1 MNRFRANP
9 KLLAPLLAALA
20 MLGPFSI
27 DTFFPAFHRIEADFS
42 ITAATMQQT
51 VSLYLVAYAVMS
63 LFHGPL
69 SDALGRRS
77 VIVYS
82 LVLYIAA
89 TIGCVFAPDI
99 ETLLVFR
106 MIQGIS
112 AGAGVIVGRAIIRD
126 RYQGADA
133 QRLMSRVSLIFAV
146 APALA
151 PIIGGWI
158 LGFAEWR
165 LIFAALAVFTLLLLA
180 VSIGA
185 LPETLPRER
194 RTRFAPRPLVR
205 TFYAVFGDRRFVL
218 LAFACAFNFGGLWVY
233 IASAPA
239 IVMDLLGLGEHD
251 FMWLFIPTIGGMTI
265 GSQLSG
271 LLAGR
276 LSPPQT
282 ATLGFSI
289 IFGGLAVNLLVTL
302 LVPPSVPWSVLPIG
316 LSGIGV
322 SLTFPTLVLLMLDR
336 FPAVRGAAASVQGS
350 VMLALNAVISGLIS
364 PLVSHGFLPLL
375 LAAISLNLG
384 GLVLWWMYR
393 RITPDASPAVVSV
406 LDTAPDLPAQPKLR

>member
-1 MNRFRANP
+1 
-9 KLLAPLLAALA
+9 

-27 DTFFPAFHRIEADFS
+27 DTFFPAFHRIEADYA
-42 ITAATMQQT
+42 IAPAAMQQT

-69 SDALGRRS
+69 SDAYGRRS

-82 LVLYIAA
+82 LALNIAA
-89 TIGCVFAPDI
+89 SIGCALAPSI
-99 ETLLVFR
+99 EMLLLFR
-106 MIQGIS
+106 VIQGIS

-126 RYQGADA
+126 RFEGADA

-151 PIIGGWI
+151 PIVGGWI
-158 LGFAEWR
+158 LGIGHWR
-165 LIFAALAVFTLLLLA
+165 LIFLALAAFTLVLLVLS
-180 VSIGA
+180 VGA
-185 LPETLPRER
+185 LPETLPRET
-194 RTRFAPRPLVR
+194 RTQFAPRPLLR
-205 TFYAVFGDRRFVL
+205 TLLAVFGDHRFVL
-218 LAFACAFNFGGLWVY
+218 LAFACALNFAGLWVY

-271 LLAGR
+271 VLAGR
-276 LSPPQT
+276 ITPART
-282 ATLGFSI
+282 AAFGFSI
-289 IFGGLAVNLLVTL
+289 IFFGLAINLLVSL
-302 LVPPSVPWSVLPIG
+302 WVRPSVPWSVLPIG
-316 LSGIGV
+316 VSGIGV

-350 VMLALNAVISGLIS
+350 VMLAFSAVVSGLIS
-364 PLVSHGFLPLL
+364 PLVSHGFLSLVL
-375 LAAISLNLG
+375 CAISLNSGAL
-384 GLVLWWMYR
+384 LLWWLYR
-393 RITPDASPAVVSV
+393 RITPDHVPSLVSV
-406 LDTAPDLPAQPKLR
+406 NDPATNIPSAPRRIESA